1 MASRSLFT
9 FTSTCM
15 LYVCMCCRVAR
26 AKRSRRRN
34 SSTSSVRTP
43 AKTNVRFA
51 EDGTLSAAS
60 QSRKQRRS
68 SGSRSPALGENLRAP
83 RQALSDPVDLR
94 ARAHVIGV
102 QPPATTH
109 LPSTSAETS
118 AEREAAKNANQSANS
133 DRKPLIGEKEASG
146 DDNEFSYNVPATQ
159 SRQGATARPSDLSLS
174 VAQRTE
180 HQPEVPE
187 RLESSIIT
195 TPSEAAGM
203 YKKTSKPLQ
212 NKPQRDVTVGSVVWL
227 QAGRSA

>member
-1 MASRSLFT
+1 MTSRSLFT

-51 EDGTLSAAS
+51 EDGTP
-60 QSRKQRRS
+60 RRS

-195 TPSEAAGM
+195 TPSEAAAM

-212 NKPQRDVTVGSVVWL
+212 NTPQRDVTVGSVVWL
-227 QAGRSA
+227 QAGRSASLRG